1 MNFKWIHW
9 IQNQIQL
16 YFKATYLYLRANT
29 GALEHFDMLH
39 WAIKLASFKKLIE
52 KELQAIIKPTALQNR
67 EIPFLSHCSA
77 RITVVCDPFLILSHN
92 TFSTSCHTF
101 LATTTGCHW
110 FKLPTTRLEYSLKGQ
125 PNPTGSIL
133 IQACTH
139 PDTHDFFSLIL
150 HAMSVF
156 TTCEYVT
163 TPFWTMCTVLPSLY
177 PIYPSLQQYQISSL
191 SFLHFSELFGVILS
205 LANPWTTMPQA
216 TYPKWFQV
224 GTTLSCCQFLIPP

>member
-1 MNFKWIHW
+1 MRVISPSVTCAHTTLLGSSLTFGSLPVSYFQQLQASLFLSLSLVFC
-9 IQNQIQL
+9 QNQCSLWPFSDSITQHLFQLLVTLSGHHHWLSLIQ
-16 YFKATYLYLRANT
+16 
-29 GALEHFDMLH
+29 
-39 WAIKLASFKKLIE
+39 
-52 KELQAIIKPTALQNR
+52 TADHP
-67 EIPFLSHCSA
+67 IG
-77 RITVVCDPFLILSHN
+77 V
-92 TFSTSCHTF
+92 
-101 LATTTGCHW
+101 
-110 FKLPTTRLEYSLKGQ
+110 LPQRS
-125 PNPTGSIL
+125 PNPTSFIL
-133 IQACTH
+133 IEAGTQ